1 MTPIAEALKPRHR
14 DDYAV
19 AYVVVQ
25 RPFTVFLITRSSCD
39 HDNNE
44 PAELP
49 GPESRGATKFR
60 TSHWPCRFDYYH
72 NEGIEQVL
80 FPTMNVAWTRSHNVL
95 KAGASG
101 KWSGSLADL
110 LLVILLC
117 IVFWVQLRPSNLR
130 QSCLWNLLLLTVFSI
145 LDISLAYYLFDGRY
159 DRPWSEWITLV
170 LWLVSS
176 QSLRHFFDSSHA
188 TRFD

>member
-1 MTPIAEALKPRHR
+1 MIITS
-14 DDYAV
+14 
-19 AYVVVQ
+19 Q
-25 RPFTVFLITRSSCD
+25 RNF
-39 HDNNE
+39 
-44 PAELP
+44 P
-49 GPESRGATKFR
+49 GPRAVVLLNLEPVIGPAALTTTTMRVSSKFSSRPWTLHEPEVT
-60 TSHWPCRFDYYH
+60 TSWRL
-72 NEGIEQVL
+72 E
-80 FPTMNVAWTRSHNVL
+80 R
-95 KAGASG
+95 
-101 KWSGSLADL
+101 LAD